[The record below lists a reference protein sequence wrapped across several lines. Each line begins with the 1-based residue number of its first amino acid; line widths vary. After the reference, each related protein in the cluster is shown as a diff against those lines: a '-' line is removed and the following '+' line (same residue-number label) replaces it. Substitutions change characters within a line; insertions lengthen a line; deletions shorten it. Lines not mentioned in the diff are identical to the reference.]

1 LRPGGL
7 FYKHPLESQGVIAY
21 EIDVTLEGNGFGMK
35 LSLPVGRPIERNEL
49 FMASAPLKQGEGT
62 INNGFKITVVESGTF
77 GDVIKVEKL

>member
-1 LRPGGL
+1 
-7 FYKHPLESQGVIAY
+7 
-21 EIDVTLEGNGFGMK
+21 MK
-35 LSLPVGRPIERNEL
+35 LSLPIGRPIERNEL